1 MNPWDERYAGTEY
14 FYGSEPNDF
23 LAAEAHRIS
32 AGGRVLCLAE
42 GEGRNAVFLATKG
55 FDVTGVD
62 GSAVGLE
69 KAHQLARNHGVEIT
83 TTVADLRDYDLGE
96 GAWDGIVSIWC
107 HVPPDLRGD
116 LHARVARALKP
127 GGVLILEAY
136 HPRQLEYKTGGPP
149 VPELMMTVE
158 QLREELSALDLV
170 VAQEI
175 DRDVHEGRGHEGPS
189 AVTQVIAVRPA

>member
-42 GEGRNAVFLATKG
+42 GEGRNAVFLAKEG
-55 FDVTGVD
+55 FEVTGVD

-136 HPRQLEYKTGGPP
+136 HPRQLEYNTGGPP
-149 VPELMMTVE
+149 VAELMMTVE
-158 QLREELSALDLV
+158 QLRDELSALDLV

-189 AVTQVIAVRPA
+189 AVTQVIAVRRA